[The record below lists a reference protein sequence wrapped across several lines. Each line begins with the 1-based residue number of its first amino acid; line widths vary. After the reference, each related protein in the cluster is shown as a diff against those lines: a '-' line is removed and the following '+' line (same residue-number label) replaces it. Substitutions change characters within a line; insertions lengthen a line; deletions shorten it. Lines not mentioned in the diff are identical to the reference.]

1 MNTAI
6 GIVAAMV
13 NVPQGL
19 PRSALTTTSA
29 TTASRM
35 IMIEQHGEQRGEA
48 AEPADLLA
56 RHLPERLAV
65 APHRRRTG
73 SRSPARAPPSTAPMM
88 IQSVP
93 GR

>member
-35 IMIEQHGEQRGEA
+35 IMISSTVSSAVTPPSR
-48 AEPADLLA
+48 ADLLA
-56 RHLPERLAV
+56 RHLAERLAV
-65 APHRRRTG
+65 APHRAEQDDEILHRAAEHARR
-73 SRSPARAPPSTAPMM
+73 
-88 IQSVP
+88 
-93 GR
+93 